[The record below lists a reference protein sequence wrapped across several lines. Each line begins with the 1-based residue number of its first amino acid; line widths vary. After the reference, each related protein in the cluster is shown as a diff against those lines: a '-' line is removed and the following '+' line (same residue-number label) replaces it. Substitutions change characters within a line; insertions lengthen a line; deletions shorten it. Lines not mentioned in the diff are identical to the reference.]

1 MKNFIIGAL
10 VALIAVGCT
19 SSSKDIVLTFDV
31 TDPVAKEVVLV
42 INTDMKAFVS
52 LLFLEFV

>member
-19 SSSKDIVLTFDV
+19 SSAKDIVLTFDV

-42 INTDMKAFVS
+42 MNTDIKTFP
-52 LLFLEFV
+52 LDEKGHC